1 MNGTFEF
8 LDYLIFGLYAI
19 TILAIGLWVS
29 RDKDGKQK
37 NAEDYFLASKSLPW
51 WAVGTSL
58 IAANISA
65 EQFIGMSGSGFALGL
80 AIASY
85 EWMAAIT
92 LLVVGKYFLP
102 IFIEKG
108 LYTIPEFI
116 EKRFSTNLKT
126 ILAIFW
132 IALFVFVN
140 LTTVLFLGGKALD
153 TIIGVGDGSIL
164 LNSIIGLG
172 LFAAAYSL
180 WGGLASVA
188 WTDVIQVVI
197 LIFGGLLMTYFALAN
212 VTDSGSF
219 IDGMKYVYEKAPE
232 RFSMILSKG
241 EIIKPNG
248 GDAWWD
254 LPGLA
259 VLIGGIWVANLY
271 YWGFNQYIIQ
281 RTLAAKSL
289 AEGQKGIVF
298 AAFLKLIIPVIV
310 VLPGIIAYVMNLD
323 DSGVLTAASV
333 DPGFIGAAG
342 NIANDNAAPWLI
354 KNFIPVGVKGLILA
368 ALAAAIVSSLASM
381 LNSTSTIFT
390 MDIYRSHF
398 NKNASDAQMV
408 FVGRITAVVALIIAI
423 IIAPQLGSLGQVFIF
438 IQEYTGVVSP
448 GILAVFLMGLFYKK
462 ATNNAAIWG
471 AILSIPIAMYFKVA
485 PTGWSDASIFVELPF
500 MHQMGYTCIAT
511 LAVIALISYLD
522 GNKDMDDYDN
532 IMNDLSLN
540 PNSIPLL
547 AGEVVHADQNGKCAD
562 MNLIIASLPDV
573 IPKAHIISSSGCN
586 AHEDNV
592 HFNSEGY
599 RELGKRYA
607 HKMISLLENKEIE
620 D

>member
-1 MNGTFEF
+1 MSGTFEL
-8 LDYLIFGLYAI
+8 LDYLIFGLYAL
-19 TILAIGLWVS
+19 TILGIGLWVS
-29 RDKDGKQK
+29 RDKKGKQK

-116 EKRFSTNLKT
+116 EKRYSTNLKT

-153 TIIGVGDGSIL
+153 TIIGVGDGAIL
-164 LNSIIGLG
+164 LNSVIGLG

-188 WTDVIQVVI
+188 WTDVIQVII
-197 LIFGGLLMTYFALAN
+197 LIFGGLLMTYFALLN

-219 IDGMKYVYEKAPE
+219 IDGLKYVYEKAPE

-259 VLIGGIWVANLY
+259 VLIGGMWVANLY

-310 VLPGIIAYVMNLD
+310 VLPGIIAYVMNID
-323 DSGVLTAASV
+323 ESGFLTASSV

-342 NIANDNAAPWLI
+342 NFANDNAAPWLI
-354 KNFIPVGVKGLILA
+354 KNFIPVGFKGLILA

-390 MDIYRSHF
+390 MDIYKSHF
-398 NKNASDAQMV
+398 NKNASDAKMV
-408 FVGRITAVVALIIAI
+408 SVGRITAIVALIIAI

-485 PTGWSDASIFVELPF
+485 PKGWNEASIFVELPF
-500 MHQMGYTCIAT
+500 MHQMGYTCLATIAIIT
-511 LAVIALISYLD
+511 IISYFE
-522 GNKDMDDYDN
+522 GNQDDPKGINLTKKLFATNKTFN
-532 IMNDLSLN
+532 IGTFSV
-540 PNSIPLL
+540 LL
-547 AGEVVHADQNGKCAD
+547 ITAF
-562 MNLIIASLPDV
+562 L
-573 IPKAHIISSSGCN
+573 
-586 AHEDNV
+586 
-592 HFNSEGY
+592 
-599 RELGKRYA
+599 YA
-607 HKMISLLENKEIE
+607 MFW
-620 D
+620 

>member
-1 MNGTFEF
+1 MSGTFEL
-8 LDYLIFGLYAI
+8 LDYLIFGLYAL
-19 TILAIGLWVS
+19 TILGIGLWVS
-29 RDKDGKQK
+29 RDKEGKQK

-51 WAVGTSL
+51 WAVGASL

-116 EKRFSTNLKT
+116 EKRYSTNLKT

-219 IDGMKYVYEKAPE
+219 IDGMMYVYEKAPE
-232 RFSMILSKG
+232 RFSMILSQG

-259 VLIGGIWVANLY
+259 VLIGGMWVANLY

-298 AAFLKLIIPVIV
+298 AASLKLIIPVIV
-310 VLPGIIAYVMNLD
+310 VLPGIIAYVMNID
-323 DSGVLTAASV
+323 DSGMLTTASV
-333 DPGFIGAAG
+333 DPGFIGTAG
-342 NIANDNAAPWLI
+342 NFANDNAAPWLI

-390 MDIYRSHF
+390 MDIYKSHF
-398 NKNASDAQMV
+398 NKNASDAKMV
-408 FVGRITAVVALIIAI
+408 SVGRITAVVALIIAI

-462 ATNNAAIWG
+462 ATNNGAIWG

-485 PTGWSDASIFVELPF
+485 PKGWSDASIFVELPF

-511 LAVIALISYLD
+511 LAIIALISYLD
-522 GNKDMDDYDN
+522 GNQDDPKGINLTKKLFATNKTFN
-532 IMNDLSLN
+532 IGAFSVL
-540 PNSIPLL
+540 
-547 AGEVVHADQNGKCAD
+547 
-562 MNLIIASLPDV
+562 V
-573 IPKAHIISSSGCN
+573 ITA
-586 AHEDNV
+586 
-592 HFNSEGY
+592 F
-599 RELGKRYA
+599 LYA
-607 HKMISLLENKEIE
+607 MFW
-620 D
+620 

>member
-8 LDYLIFGLYAI
+8 LDYLIFGLYAV

-219 IDGMKYVYEKAPE
+219 VDGMKYVYEKAPE

-323 DSGVLTAASV
+323 DSGMLTATSV

-354 KNFIPVGVKGLILA
+354 KNFIPSGVKGLILA

-423 IIAPQLGSLGQVFIF
+423 LIAPQLGSLGQVFIF

-485 PTGWSDASIFVELPF
+485 PKGWSDASVFVELPF

-511 LAVIALISYLD
+511 LAIIALISYLD
-522 GNKDMDDYDN
+522 GNKDDSKGINLTKKLFATNSTFN
-532 IMNDLSLN
+532 IGAFSV
-540 PNSIPLL
+540 LL
-547 AGEVVHADQNGKCAD
+547 ITAF
-562 MNLIIASLPDV
+562 L
-573 IPKAHIISSSGCN
+573 
-586 AHEDNV
+586 
-592 HFNSEGY
+592 
-599 RELGKRYA
+599 YA
-607 HKMISLLENKEIE
+607 MFW
-620 D
+620 